1 MAKIENNVEIMA
13 SANQSKISMAKMA
26 AASMAKIS
34 KWRRNGAVISV
45 SEMAKSAAASGES
58 GGSNRL

>member
-1 MAKIENNVEIMA
+1 MRVSAQQKYGENENNVEIMA

-45 SEMAKSAAASGES
+45 SEMA
-58 GGSNRL
+58 